1 MIRLLKNICN
11 VRSSIY
17 NGLLFLLVFIYS
29 CGGNDGEDT
38 AGLPDENAVLIAQ
51 LQQKVQ
57 LNPDS
62 LGTRYQL
69 MNALAQG
76 GKYKEALLQND
87 TLMAEDTANAA
98 LWYRRGDMLLQT
110 GDSVN
115 GIRALERSVK
125 VAPAFAEPQLQ
136 LAAIYAGRSH
146 ADAIK
151 IADRII
157 AMSREARTTSQAY
170 FIKGLYYSNI
180 NEADKALAQFDE
192 CLKTD
197 YTFLDAYIEK
207 GLLLYDKQ
215 RYKEA
220 LVVFERAI
228 QVSNTFAEAYFQ
240 AGRCQEAMDSKENA
254 KAYYQKA
261 LGLDKDFEAA
271 REALERL
278 R

>member
-1 MIRLLKNICN
+1 MIRLLKNIWSMKSN
-11 VRSSIY
+11 IY

-29 CGGNDGEDT
+29 CGGDGGKDA
-38 AGLPDENAVLIAQ
+38 AGVPDENAMLIAR

-76 GKYKEALLQND
+76 GKYEDALLQND

-115 GIRALERSVK
+115 GIHALERAIE

-146 ADAIK
+146 TDALQLT
-151 IADRII
+151 DRVI
-157 AMSREARTTSQAY
+157 AMSQEAHITSQAY

-215 RYKEA
+215 KYKEA
-220 LVVFERAI
+220 LAVFEHAI

-240 AGRCQEAMDSKENA
+240 AGRCQEAMGNREDA

-261 LGLDKDFEAA
+261 LGLDKSFEAA
-271 REALERL
+271 REALERAE
-278 R
+278 

>member
-1 MIRLLKNICN
+1 MK
-11 VRSSIY
+11 SSIY
-17 NGLLFLLVFIYS
+17 SGLFFLLVFICS
-29 CGGNDGEDT
+29 CGGNNSEDA
-38 AGLPDENAVLIAQ
+38 AGVPDENALLIAQ

-62 LGTRYQL
+62 LGARYQL

-110 GDSVN
+110 GDSAN
-115 GIRALERSVK
+115 GIHALERAIE

-146 ADAIK
+146 ADALQLT
-151 IADRII
+151 DRII
-157 AMSREARTTSQAY
+157 AMSQEARTTSQAY

-180 NEADKALAQFDE
+180 NETDKALAQFDE

-215 RYKEA
+215 RYTEA
-220 LVVFERAI
+220 LAAFERAI

-240 AGRCQEAMDSKENA
+240 AGRCQESMGNKEKA

-271 REALERL
+271 REALERVE
-278 R
+278 